1 MLLLLLLL
9 TLLLLLPLAMLLWR
23 PRSQDAR
30 QSWLVRLQH
39 RVAWGALCW
48 AAAWQQK
55 RLAQSTLHSGQS
67 QQQALR
73 RCLRRAQGPHCP
85 LRGSTGVF
93 PRVWGS
99 GPKRRKP
106 HRRVRFQNPKTTL
119 SPSTASTE
127 RGLTQRNYRGRIV
140 QDEFCHPG
148 P

>member
-1 MLLLLLLL
+1 MLLLLL

-23 PRSQDAR
+23 PQSRDAR
-30 QSWLVRLQH
+30 RSWLVRLQH
-39 RVAWGALCW
+39 CVTWGALRW

-55 RLAQSTLHSGQS
+55 RLAQSTLHAGQS

-73 RCLRRAQGPHCP
+73 WCLRGVQGPRCP

-106 HRRVRFQNPKTTL
+106 YRRVRFQNPKTTL

-127 RGLTQRNYRGRIV
+127 RGLTQRTY
-140 QDEFCHPG
+140 
-148 P
+148 

>member
-9 TLLLLLPLAMLLWR
+9 LLPPLAVLLWQ
-23 PRSQDAR
+23 PRSRDAR
-30 QSWLVRLQH
+30 QSWLLHLQH
-39 RVAWGALCW
+39 RVAWGALRW

-55 RLAQSTLHSGQS
+55 RLAQSTLHPGQS

-73 RCLRRAQGPHCP
+73 RCLHGGQGPRCT

-93 PRVWGS
+93 PRVWGR
-99 GPKRRKP
+99 GPKRGKP
-106 HRRVRFQNPKTTL
+106 HRRVRFQSPKTTL
-119 SPSTASTE
+119 PHSTASTE
-127 RGLTQRNYRGRIV
+127 RGLTQRIYPGQIV